1 MTHHHLL
8 RIVQGIVLVSGA
20 ASAFQIQ
27 SIPRVDAA
35 SFDCEK
41 HYYHEHSPTDGV
53 SSSQD
58 LFYETPVLVENALS
72 LDKCEAIC
80 DSLIGAGRDLRVT
93 VQRKTEGPSGST
105 TQGNQSTTRLYECN
119 FCQAVDLMMRSKPD
133 DCFFCFSEGLL
144 NEKGGEIE
152 DTISI
157 LDSAKENLF
166 TRGNNEKG
174 DDLFQYFPS
183 DVKPSDCVILAG
195 EGATSTLHRDPF
207 SWTGTSLCIEGSK
220 IWRFIAPPGAQNVI
234 PGSKGDSGV
243 SRIDDILKSYRLQ
256 SSAWIKGSSE
266 DNEELVPL
274 SAGWQSDFS
283 LYDSKSSSLR
293 SAREWSDLE
302 KDWKLEAMTSIALSA
317 ETLTP
322 SPQLTNNQNL
332 SIWTVV
338 QNPGELLVIPAFWW
352 HQTYAL
358 EPSLAVASQRC
369 GLSRDTSRVIHHILD
384 TSGANQRSKEMSTL
398 LKKDSFVDEDP
409 NLILLDLFDRLAFK

>member
-1 MTHHHLL
+1 
-8 RIVQGIVLVSGA
+8 
-20 ASAFQIQ
+20 
-27 SIPRVDAA
+27 
-35 SFDCEK
+35 
-41 HYYHEHSPTDGV
+41 
-53 SSSQD
+53 
-58 LFYETPVLVENALS
+58 
-72 LDKCEAIC
+72 
-80 DSLIGAGRDLRVT
+80 
-93 VQRKTEGPSGST
+93 
-105 TQGNQSTTRLYECN
+105 
-119 FCQAVDLMMRSKPD
+119 MMRSKPD

-220 IWRFIAPPGAQNVI
+220 IWRFIAPPGAQSVI

-256 SSAWIKGSSE
+256 SSAWTKGSSE

-317 ETLTP
+317 EALTP

-409 NLILLDLFDRLAFK
+409 DLILLDLFDRLAFK